1 MLEDLRGN
9 LAMPPHP
16 KEEEVQC
23 RKVQGQGQEREENL
37 ILLNGALSIA
47 TARYKLSSSPRSR
60 KNIKHA
66 SQGHRRDGGVLCPLC
81 TARDTNGANLMEA
94 SVEFVPVTYE

>member
-1 MLEDLRGN
+1 
-9 LAMPPHP
+9 MPPHP

-37 ILLNGALSIA
+37 ILLDGALSIA
-47 TARYKLSSSPRSR
+47 TARYKLGSSPRSR

-66 SQGHRRDGGVLCPLC
+66 SQGTGETVGCCVH
-81 TARDTNGANLMEA
+81 
-94 SVEFVPVTYE
+94 FVQPETQMGPI